1 MGDTHLK
8 DHVHT
13 ILYASTVAEVWDCLL
28 SRLMELGFHHA
39 LYGFTRFHTSS
50 GFGDDKDHLFLTNF
64 GSDYM
69 QGYFL
74 DGRYRHAPMV
84 RWSVENTG
92 ACPWSWIR
100 DNIDSFNDQ
109 EREVVAFNQSLG
121 VTSGYTIA
129 FPHSLK
135 RAKGAIG
142 MCLEPHVGTQ
152 EEADDIWARHGD
164 ELELI
169 CGVAHLKL
177 ISLPLPKRI
186 LTKRQRE
193 VLEWIG
199 DGKTVADTAQIMGL
213 NKATVEKHLRLARES
228 LSVDTTAQ
236 AVLKASMHNQI
247 FTF

>member
-1 MGDTHLK
+1 MGDKVLK
-8 DHVHT
+8 HQVHN
-13 ILYASTVAEVWDCLL
+13 ILAATSVAEVWDTLL
-28 SRLMELGFHHA
+28 SCLTDIGFHHV

-64 GSDYM
+64 SAEYM

-74 DGRYRHAPMV
+74 EGRYRHGPMV
-84 RWSVENTG
+84 RWSIDNVG
-92 ACPWSWIR
+92 ACPWSWIGE
-100 DNIDSFNDQ
+100 NLETFTEE
-109 EREVVAFNQSLG
+109 ERKVVAFNQASG
-121 VTSGYTIA
+121 VTCGYTIA

-142 MCLEPHVGTQ
+142 LSLEPHVGTQ
-152 EEADDIWARHGD
+152 EQADEIWARWGE

-236 AVLKASMHNQI
+236 AVLKAAMHNQI